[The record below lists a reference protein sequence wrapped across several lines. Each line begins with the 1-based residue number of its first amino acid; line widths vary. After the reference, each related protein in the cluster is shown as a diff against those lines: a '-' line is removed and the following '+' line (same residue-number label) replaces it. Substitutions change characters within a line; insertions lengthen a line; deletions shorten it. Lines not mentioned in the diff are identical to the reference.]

1 MKNHKYELNLI
12 IDSDGVDRVEIVG
25 EKGNAEDGR
34 NFYLKI
40 LDLIKNFQQ
49 SVLERIKKETIK
61 DEETSIGED
70 EGI

>member
-12 IDSDGVDRVEIVG
+12 IDSDGIDRVEIVG

>member
-1 MKNHKYELNLI
+1 MKNHKYGLNLI

-49 SVLERIKKETIK
+49 SVLERIKKENIK
-61 DEETSIGED
+61 D
-70 EGI
+70 